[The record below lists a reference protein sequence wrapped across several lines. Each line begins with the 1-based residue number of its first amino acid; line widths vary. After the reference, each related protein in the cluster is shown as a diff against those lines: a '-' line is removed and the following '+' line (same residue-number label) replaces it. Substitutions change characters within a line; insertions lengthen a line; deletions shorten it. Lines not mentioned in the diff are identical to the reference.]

1 MKFFAGQR
9 NGCGVVPSNSHD
21 EDQRGELFGWF
32 LSSQVSP
39 VPMTRDHLSAS
50 TTF

>member
-9 NGCGVVPSNSHD
+9 NGCGVVPSNSQD
-21 EDQRGELFGWF
+21 EDPREELFGWP
-32 LSSQVSP
+32 LSAQANS